1 MAEKLKF
8 RLTADIGDLKRGA
21 VIELTEEAASSA
33 LYASRVVPAESG
45 SIGSA
50 TVDLE
55 AIREQLRGELEEDLK
70 EFIAEAQA
78 EANKLIADAQ
88 AQAKAI
94 VEAAQAE
101 AMKLAAGGKR

>member
-21 VIELTEEAASSA
+21 VIELTEDAATSA
-33 LYASRVVPAESG
+33 LYASRIVPAESG
-45 SIGSA
+45 SISSA
-50 TVDLE
+50 AVDLD
-55 AIREQLRGELEEDLK
+55 AVREQLRGELE
-70 EFIAEAQA
+70 A
-78 EANKLIADAQ
+78 EANKLISDAQ